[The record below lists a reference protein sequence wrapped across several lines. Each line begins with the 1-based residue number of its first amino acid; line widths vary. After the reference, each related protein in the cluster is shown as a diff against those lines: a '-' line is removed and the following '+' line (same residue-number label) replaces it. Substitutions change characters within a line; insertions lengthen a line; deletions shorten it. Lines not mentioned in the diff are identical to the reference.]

1 MANDLNLTLIADGQA
16 DNQWQSS
23 NDGLTQLGNALADL
37 YGTGV
42 DFSAGNV
49 TLTAAQFRSANI
61 FKPSAA
67 LAAARTLTLPAVKR
81 PFIFHN
87 PDATYTITLKS
98 TDGGSPEVA
107 TTIAVGPGQ
116 IFYGYTNGSSP
127 GLFGSAIA
135 TGVAP
140 SGDVVGPGSVTDGNP
155 AVFDGTTGK
164 LIKQRTFTQLTASL
178 IAMVGDSG
186 SGGAKG
192 LAPAPGAGDAAAA
205 KFLKADGT
213 WAVPAG
219 SGGVS
224 DGDKGDITVSSS
236 GTVWSIDAMAGATA
250 GDILYYDN
258 NSPAG
263 WKRLAAS
270 TSGYFLQTQGAG
282 TVPVWA
288 AASGGTS
295 KPFIVFK
302 PLDNE
307 PPTSNY
313 ATLDARNNHPV
324 LEFDTTTQEAAI
336 FSDVLPVGYA
346 GGGLTVE
353 VYFAADTATT
363 GTIGWDVAF
372 ERIDASSLDID
383 ADSFGTAKT
392 ITAATVPGTSGQILK
407 TSAVFATGS
416 PDDMDNL
423 AAGEAFRLRIRRDVA
438 NDTATGDA
446 QILRVVV
453 RET

>member
-1 MANDLNLTLIADGQA
+1 MAHDLNIPTIADGQA

-23 NDGLTQLGNALADL
+23 NDGDAAIANALSDI
-37 YGTGV
+37 YGGTGI

-49 TLTAAQFRSANI
+49 TLTAAQYRTAMV
-61 FKPSAA
+61 FKPAAA
-67 LAAARTLTLPAVKR
+67 LAAARTLILPAVKR

-87 PDATYTITLKS
+87 PDATYTVTLKS
-98 TDGGSPEVA
+98 TDGASPETALTKAVA
-107 TTIAVGPGQ
+107 PGE
-116 IFYGYTNGSSP
+116 IFIGYTNGSSP
-127 GLFGSAIA
+127 GLYGA
-135 TGVAP
+135 VA
-140 SGDVVGPGSVTDGNP
+140 S
-155 AVFDGTTGK
+155 TTGS
-164 LIKQRTFTQLTASL
+164 T
-178 IAMVGDSG
+178 
-186 SGGAKG
+186 
-192 LAPAPGAGDAAAA
+192 
-205 KFLKADGT
+205 
-213 WAVPAG
+213 
-219 SGGVS
+219 GVS

-236 GTVWSIDAMAGATA
+236 GAVWTIDAMAGASA

-263 WKRLAAS
+263 WKRLAAG
-270 TSGYFLQTQGAG
+270 TSGYFLKTQGAG
-282 TVPVWA
+282 AIPMWDV
-288 AASGGTS
+288 ASGGGGTT
-295 KPFIVFK
+295 KPFICFK
-302 PLDNE
+302 PIDNE
-307 PPTSNY
+307 PPSSNF
-313 ATLDARNNHPV
+313 ASLDTRNNHPV
-324 LEFDTTTQEAAI
+324 LNFDTTTQEAAI
-336 FSDVLPVGYA
+336 FSDVLPVAYA
-346 GGGLTVE
+346 GGGLTVD
-353 VYFAADTATT
+353 VYFAAASATS

-407 TSAVFATGS
+407 TSATFATGS